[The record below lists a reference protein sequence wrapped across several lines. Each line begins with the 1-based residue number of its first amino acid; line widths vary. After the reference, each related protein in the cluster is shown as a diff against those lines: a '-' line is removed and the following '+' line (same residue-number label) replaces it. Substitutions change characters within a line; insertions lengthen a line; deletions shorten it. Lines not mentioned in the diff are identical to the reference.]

1 VEDWLLSRFEVHK
14 GPHEISIVRHTA
26 EEVLRGAGGELAR
39 RLLDARV
46 NILDPNRTE
55 KGAELLEWVRL
66 GLAGE
71 ELLPSLGLSGLGKMI
86 QNGHSVKLCVTTEV
100 AGHTPVDAH
109 GTCHLKNGA
118 DGDLSNTVEL
128 GGVGWGSMV
137 NYPSAIIELTNT
149 QGIHVGGSVRVE
161 NSDDTCTAGLSLL
174 LIYQDNPSRG
184 ILGGGLDQPGKDK
197 S

>member
-1 VEDWLLSRFEVHK
+1 VEDRLLSRFEVHEGTNK
-14 GPHEISIVRHTA
+14 ITVVGHSA
-26 EEVLRGAGGELAR
+26 EEVLNRTRGELAR
-39 RLLDARV
+39 RLFDARV
-46 NILDPNRTE
+46 NILDPNRAE
-55 KGAELLEWVRL
+55 KSTELLEWVHL

-71 ELLPSLGLSGLGKMI
+71 ELFPSLGLSGLGKVI

-100 AGHTPVDAH
+100 AGYTTVDAH
-109 GTCHLKNGA
+109 GTCHLEIGA

-128 GGVGWGSMV
+128 RGVGWGSVV
-137 NYPSAIIELTNT
+137 NYPSASIELADT

-174 LIYQDNPSRG
+174 LIHQDNPSRG
-184 ILGGGLDQPGKDK
+184 ILGCGLDQLEKDE